1 MNKSATGFRFRIRPS
16 ALAAFALAALLH
28 AIWWYTLARPWTLD
42 LAPTPLTPSP
52 RLTYLPESTAR
63 SAARLIGSPV
73 LFALPT
79 PVGFSGD
86 DRRSLDRAPAALQGA
101 RREPLLL
108 ERSATR
114 DAPPDFLRSLTQ
126 TVSVAEEEPAWIP
139 PSTRTFA
146 TPAGATGFVVR
157 IYWPDGAPAIRGGL
171 PGAGVLA
178 PVLQDRPWELGAMLV
193 FDERGDVRHVFIEK
207 PTPSRDRNEALARAL
222 RGIRIDG
229 GGRESRTRVV
239 VQYDQD
245 AGPRAPAGGAVR
257 P

>member
-1 MNKSATGFRFRIRPS
+1 MNTAATEARFRIRPG
-16 ALAAFALAALLH
+16 ALAALGLALLLH
-28 AIWWYTLARPWTLD
+28 AAWWYTLARSWSLD
-42 LAPTPLTPSP
+42 ITPVPVTPSP
-52 RLTYLPESTAR
+52 RLILLPEATAH
-63 SAARLIGSPV
+63 SDARIMGSPV
-73 LFALPT
+73 LFALPS
-79 PVGFSGD
+79 PVGFSSD
-86 DRRSLDRAPAALQGA
+86 DRHSLDRAPAALAGA
-101 RREPLLL
+101 RPPPLLL
-108 ERSATR
+108 GRTPGLA
-114 DAPPDFLRSLTQ
+114 APPDFLRSLTQ
-126 TVSVAEEEPAWIP
+126 TVSLAASEPVWNP

-178 PVLQDRPWELGAMLV
+178 PVLQDRPWELGAVLV
-193 FDERGDVRHVFIEK
+193 FDDRGDVRNVFIEK
-207 PTPSRDRNEALARAL
+207 PTPSRDRNEAVARAL
-222 RGIRIDG
+222 RAIRIDG